1 MRIIDDSDLD
11 EFKPNYGKTLV
22 TGFAKINQINCGI
35 IANNGVLF
43 SESAQKGTHFIQL
56 CSKRKIPIIFFQNIT
71 GFMVGKQAEH
81 TGIAK
86 NGAKLINAVSNSKS
100 PKITVIVG
108 GSFGAGNYGMCGRAF
123 QPNFLWIWPSSKIS
137 VMGGEQAAN
146 VLLQLKKINVKK
158 KNEDWNEKI
167 EKEFFSKLV
176 KQFDYQSNPL
186 YSSSRLW
193 DDGIIDPRDTRNILS
208 ECLQI
213 SLNSKIKETKFGL
226 FRM

>member
-1 MRIIDDSDLD
+1 MRLPVSLI
-11 EFKPNYGKTLV
+11 
-22 TGFAKINQINCGI
+22 C
-35 IANNGVLF
+35 
-43 SESAQKGTHFIQL
+43 
-56 CSKRKIPIIFFQNIT
+56 IPIR
-71 GFMVGKQAEH
+71 
-81 TGIAK
+81 
-86 NGAKLINAVSNSKS
+86 NSS
-100 PKITVIVG
+100 ADTD
-108 GSFGAGNYGMCGRAF
+108 
-123 QPNFLWIWPSSKIS
+123 PSIC
-137 VMGGEQAAN
+137 
-146 VLLQLKKINVKK
+146 KKINVKK

-213 SLNSKIKETKFGL
+213 SLNSKIKKTKFGL

>member
-1 MRIIDDSDLD
+1 MSLYLWCSLCKIAYALGLRKDD
-11 EFKPNYGKTLV
+11 P
-22 TGFAKINQINCGI
+22 
-35 IANNGVLF
+35 
-43 SESAQKGTHFIQL
+43 
-56 CSKRKIPIIFFQNIT
+56 
-71 GFMVGKQAEH
+71 
-81 TGIAK
+81 
-86 NGAKLINAVSNSKS
+86 
-100 PKITVIVG
+100 
-108 GSFGAGNYGMCGRAF
+108 
-123 QPNFLWIWPSSKIS
+123 W
-137 VMGGEQAAN
+137 
-146 VLLQLKKINVKK
+146 KINVKK

>member
-22 TGFAKINQINCGI
+22 TGFAKINQISCGI

-146 VLLQLKKINVKK
+146 VLLQLKKINVKRK
-158 KNEDWNEKI
+158 
-167 EKEFFSKLV
+167 
-176 KQFDYQSNPL
+176 
-186 YSSSRLW
+186 
-193 DDGIIDPRDTRNILS
+193 
-208 ECLQI
+208 
-213 SLNSKIKETKFGL
+213 TKTGMK
-226 FRM
+226 R

>member
-1 MRIIDDSDLD
+1 MFYSKNLKRIKKLNHCFFSR
-11 EFKPNYGKTLV
+11 KN
-22 TGFAKINQINCGI
+22 GFSKGIYSSLNCG
-35 IANNGVLF
+35 
-43 SESAQKGTHFIQL
+43 KG
-56 CSKRKIPIIFFQNIT
+56 SKDNKMNI
-71 GFMVGKQAEH
+71 H
-81 TGIAK
+81 R
-86 NGAKLINAVSNSKS
+86 NL
-100 PKITVIVG
+100 
-108 GSFGAGNYGMCGRAF
+108 NYVA
-123 QPNFLWIWPSSKIS
+123 
-137 VMGGEQAAN
+137 
-146 VLLQLKKINVKK
+146 KKINVKK

>member
-1 MRIIDDSDLD
+1 MKKLLLLLTMITYISCDLTQ
-11 EFKPNYGKTLV
+11 N
-22 TGFAKINQINCGI
+22 
-35 IANNGVLF
+35 
-43 SESAQKGTHFIQL
+43 
-56 CSKRKIPIIFFQNIT
+56 QNIT

-86 NGAKLINAVSNSKS
+86 NGAKLINAVTNSNS

-123 QPNFLWIWPSSKIS
+123 QPNFLWMWPSSKIS

-158 KNEDWNEKI
+158 KNENWNEKI
-167 EKEFFSKLV
+167 EKVFFSKLV

-193 DDGIIDPRDTRNILS
+193 DDGIIDPKKSRDILS
-208 ECLQI
+208 ASLKI
-213 SLNSKIKETKFGL
+213 SLNKEIEDTKFGI